1 MPSFHIHK
9 NHNPFACPLQ
19 SIRGLTHDGYQPH
32 HDIIGLEGANV
43 TIVPTSTNVGDPYK
57 YKFGG
62 KEYQEEFD
70 VNTYD
75 FGARNYDPAL
85 GRALPSRVE
94 GWMNVDPLTKEMR
107 RHSPY
112 NYAFIN
118 PIFFIDPD
126 GMTPRMPPIGSLASY
141 GFKDFSDSFAEVEK
155 REESESESESSE
167 SSETSNNAASYS
179 NHFGSV
185 AESAAEEDV
194 SLDGGKCPDG
204 DCGGKDQIQPKKS
217 SYFTKALAVS
227 AVLLADDVT
236 GIGIVDDI
244 AIPFLLVGG
253 LILDNAIGSGNEN
266 YPGPWTE
273 TQPDPGKFPYSP
285 GFQGGDNKNFFPEG
299 NGSEFAK
306 WIIRIGGGA
315 ALGKRLYE
323 GARPQVKDNTNV
335 KRPEYYIP

>member
-1 MPSFHIHK
+1 
-9 NHNPFACPLQ
+9 
-19 SIRGLTHDGYQPH
+19 
-32 HDIIGLEGANV
+32 
-43 TIVPTSTNVGDPYK
+43 
-57 YKFGG
+57 
-62 KEYQEEFD
+62 
-70 VNTYD
+70 
-75 FGARNYDPAL
+75 
-85 GRALPSRVE
+85 
-94 GWMNVDPLTKEMR
+94 MR

-112 NYAFIN
+112 NYAFNN
-118 PIFFIDPD
+118 PVFFIDPD
-126 GMTPRMPPIGSLASY
+126 GMAPLAGMQTGAVEHTGS
-141 GFKDFSDSFAEVEK
+141 FEVTNKDGSNTRHFSNVNDAFAAAAEINA
-155 REESESESESSE
+155 
-167 SSETSNNAASYS
+167 SNNAQIYS
-179 NHFGSV
+179 DFFKN
-185 AESAAEEDV
+185 AADKAANADV

-323 GARPQVKDNTNV
+323 GARLQVKDNTNV